1 MKILVLGHRGM
12 LGHMVHKYL
21 STKKDCELVTINSR
35 WSSEDFIREVLSF
48 NGNYIINCIGAIHQ
62 RKTEFDVNIDLP
74 IWLDSNCVDCR
85 IIHPGTDFET
95 DGDRYGVSKKEAT
108 EYILKRGRITKIIKT
123 SIFGPE
129 LVSMSSIFEWFMNSE
144 NEVGGWT
151 ENYWNGITTLQWTK
165 ICYDILVS
173 WDSYEIVNIPAT
185 ECISKYQLLNLIKR
199 VFNKD
204 IIVNKDSSMRA
215 NRCLSG
221 TLKVKDINKQ
231 LLELKEF
238 YYGN

>member
-95 DGDRYGVSKKEAT
+95 DGDRYGVSKKEAS
-108 EYILKRGRITKIIKT
+108 EYILKKGRVTKIIKT

-129 LVSMSSIFEWFMNSE
+129 LVSRSSIFEWFMNSE

-165 ICYDILVS
+165 ICYDMLVS

-204 IIVNKDSSMRA
+204 IIVNRDSSMRA

>member
-12 LGHMVHKYL
+12 LGHMVHKYF
-21 STKKDCELVTINSR
+21 STKKECELVTINSR

-62 RKTEFDVNIDLP
+62 RKTEFDVNVDLP

-95 DGDRYGVSKKEAT
+95 DGDRYGVSKKEAA

-129 LVSMSSIFEWFMNSE
+129 LISRSSIFEWFMNSE

-151 ENYWNGITTLQWTK
+151 ENYWNGITTLQWSK
-165 ICYDILVS
+165 ICYDMLVS

-185 ECISKYQLLNLIKR
+185 ECISKYQLLNLIKK

-204 IIVNKDSSMRA
+204 IIVNKDPSMRA

>member
-21 STKKDCELVTINSR
+21 STKKDCELITINSR
-35 WSSEDFIREVLSF
+35 WSDEDFIRNVLSF
-48 NGNYIINCIGAIHQ
+48 NGNYIINCIGAILQ
-62 RKTEFDVNIDLP
+62 RKTEFDVNVDLP

-95 DGDRYGVSKKEAT
+95 DGDKYGVSKKEAS
-108 EYILKRGRITKIIKT
+108 EYILKKGRVTKIIKT

-129 LVSMSSIFEWFMNSE
+129 LVSRSSIFEWFMNSE

-165 ICYDILVS
+165 ICYDMLVS

-185 ECISKYQLLNLIKR
+185 ECISKYQLLNLIKK

-204 IIVNKDSSMRA
+204 IIVNKDPSMRA

-221 TLKVKDINKQ
+221 TLKVKDISKQ

>member
-62 RKTEFDVNIDLP
+62 RKTEFDVNVDLP

-129 LVSMSSIFEWFMNSE
+129 LISRSSIFEWFMNSE

-151 ENYWNGITTLQWTK
+151 ENYWNGITTLQWSK
-165 ICYDILVS
+165 ICYDMLVS

>member
-12 LGHMVHKYL
+12 LGHMVHKYF
-21 STKKDCELVTINSR
+21 STKKECELVTINSR

-165 ICYDILVS
+165 ICYDMLVS

-185 ECISKYQLLNLIKR
+185 ECISKYQLLNLIKK

-204 IIVNKDSSMRA
+204 IIVNKDSSMRV

>member
-95 DGDRYGVSKKEAT
+95 DGDRYGVSKKEAA

-123 SIFGPE
+123 RKHKIGP
-129 LVSMSSIFEWFMNSE
+129 LND
-144 NEVGGWT
+144 
-151 ENYWNGITTLQWTK
+151 TLG
-165 ICYDILVS
+165 
-173 WDSYEIVNIPAT
+173 
-185 ECISKYQLLNLIKR
+185 
-199 VFNKD
+199 
-204 IIVNKDSSMRA
+204 
-215 NRCLSG
+215 RC
-221 TLKVKDINKQ
+221 TAPR
-231 LLELKEF
+231 
-238 YYGN
+238 

>member
-108 EYILKRGRITKIIKT
+108 EYILKRGRITKLIKT

-165 ICYDILVS
+165 ICYDMLVS

>member
-165 ICYDILVS
+165 ICYDMLVS

>member
-62 RKTEFDVNIDLP
+62 RKTEFDVNVDLP

-129 LVSMSSIFEWFMNSE
+129 LVSRSSIFEWFMNSE

-165 ICYDILVS
+165 ICYDMLVS

-204 IIVNKDSSMRA
+204 IIVNRDSSMRA

>member
-21 STKKDCELVTINSR
+21 STKKDCELITINSR
-35 WSSEDFIREVLSF
+35 WSDEDFIRNVLSF

-62 RKTEFDVNIDLP
+62 RKTEFDVNVDLP

-95 DGDRYGVSKKEAT
+95 DGDRYGVSKKEAS
-108 EYILKRGRITKIIKT
+108 EYILKKGRVTKIIKT

-129 LVSMSSIFEWFMNSE
+129 LISRSSIFEWFMNSE

-165 ICYDILVS
+165 ICYDMLVS

-185 ECISKYQLLNLIKR
+185 ECISKYQLLNLIKK